1 MRVLFVNPPIY
12 GNTRRFNRP
21 IRFPAFSYATE
32 VLHPPLLLAYA
43 ASYIRSKGHKVKL
56 IDAQALSM
64 NVQEFFRQIEEGAP
78 DFAVFETSTA
88 SFKSDTLVAEEV
100 KRRIGCKIIFVGP
113 HVSAVPHES
122 LANSCLDAVIMGE
135 YECPLLEYVEKGPEG
150 TKGIAYRADG
160 GDIVVNERRPPP
172 EDLDSFPY
180 PARDL
185 LPNYRYFDP
194 ILLNPFTFVLSG
206 RGCRF
211 RCTFCNWPQV
221 LWGHRYRVRSPKNVV
236 DELECIQQN
245 YDFQSFIFNDDT
257 FTADKPHA
265 MAICDEII
273 RRKVN
278 LPWAC
283 YSRPDLDD
291 AEMLKKLKMAGC
303 FLLKVGLESSSQEIL
318 NRMRK
323 GVKVERVRKGI
334 MLMKQFGFHVHA
346 TIVFGMPGE
355 TEKTIEKTIEFAKEL
370 DPTTVQFSTAIPY
383 PGTEFY
389 QFLKQRDYLLTLDWE
404 EYAPMS
410 PVFEYPNLS
419 AEEICNSVQKAYR
432 NYYFRLGYFKI
443 GLQQLLVKPRTVMS
457 NLRRLVK
464 LSFGI

>member
-1 MRVLFVNPPIY
+1 MRVLLANPPVY
-12 GNTRRFNRP
+12 GNTRKFNRP

-43 ASYIRSKGHKVKL
+43 ASYIRSKGHDVGL

-64 NVQEFFRQIEEGAP
+64 NTQEFFRQVEEFAP
-78 DFAVFETSTA
+78 DYIVFETSTP
-88 SFKSDTLVAEEV
+88 SFKNEAFLARKV
-100 KRRIGCKIIFVGP
+100 KERVGCKTIFVGP

-122 LANSCLDAVIMGE
+122 LANSSLDAVVMGE
-135 YECPLLEYVEKGPEG
+135 YEYPLLEYVEKGPEG
-150 TKGIAYRADG
+150 TKGIAYKTESG
-160 GDIVVNERRPPP
+160 SIVINERRLPP

-206 RGCRF
+206 RGCPF
-211 RCTFCNWPQV
+211 KCTFCNWPQV

-236 DELECIQQN
+236 DELEYIEQN
-245 YDFQSFIFNDDT
+245 YDFKSFIFNDDT
-257 FTADKPHA
+257 FIADKPRA

-291 AEMLKKLKMAGC
+291 IELLKKLRKAGC
-303 FLLKVGLESSSQEIL
+303 FLLKVGVESGNQEIL
-318 NRMRK
+318 NTMRK
-323 GVKVERVRKGI
+323 GVKIERIRKGI
-334 MLMKQFGFHVHA
+334 KLMKEFGFQVHA
-346 TIVFGMPGE
+346 TFVFGMPGE
-355 TEKTIEKTIEFAKEL
+355 TEKTINETIEFAKEL

-383 PGTEFY
+383 PETEFY
-389 QFLKQRDYLLTLDWE
+389 RYLEEKGYLFDRNWDHFLPMQPPYEYLE
-404 EYAPMS
+404 
-410 PVFEYPNLS
+410 LS
-419 AEEICNSVQKAYR
+419 REKLCDAVRVAYR
-432 NYYFRLGYFKI
+432 SYYFRRKYIKI
-443 GLQQLLVKPRTVMS
+443 GLKGLLTEPRRFAT
-457 NLRRLVK
+457 NFYTLLK
-464 LSFGI
+464 FAF